1 MIRTA
6 LLLVRDLLHFVAL
19 TCASHTSLAAENLF
33 LRKQLAFYIERNV
46 RPRRLDDAARIALVM
61 LARVIDW
68 RQLLTVVRPDT
79 LVRWHRQS
87 FRLFWRRT
95 SRRPGRP
102 RIPPSLQDL
111 IATMA
116 RANQTWGEE
125 RIAAELLLKLGVSV
139 SPRTVRRYMRRP
151 VPSRP
156 RSSSQTWR
164 TFVRNHA
171 RETLA
176 CHFFVVVTATFR
188 VVYVFLMVNIGT
200 RRILHWNV
208 TEHPTAEWT
217 VQQFRS
223 VLTAEEPYQVIVHDR
238 DAVFSPAV
246 DDALRS
252 MNRRVLNTPVRVP
265 QANTF
270 RERLIGTARREC
282 LDHVIPLH
290 ERHLRKV
297 LVEWVPHYNRGRPHA
312 SLGPGIPE
320 PPTPTVARSVGHHI
334 PRGRRVATTPILAGL
349 HHERT
354 GLNRSPREFL
364 RSTPIRPDP
373 NATGAFDPLPGA
385 PGHGGR
391 PDDPISLRRH
401 GRAQTALARR
411 IHTRAGATSRPS
423 HCNQLL
429 LTATKSRSRTSRR
442 TRACHFALTIRI
454 RATRTPPAL

>member
-6 LLLVRDLLHFVAL
+6 LLLARDLLRFVAL
-19 TCASHTSLAAENLF
+19 TCSSHASLAAENLF
-33 LRKQLAFYIERNV
+33 LRKQLAFYLERNV
-46 RPRRLDDAARIALVM
+46 RPRRLDDAARIALVT

-79 LVRWHRQS
+79 LVRWHRQG
-87 FRLFWRRT
+87 FRLFWRWK

-102 RIPPSLQDL
+102 RIPPSLQAV
-111 IATMA
+111 IAAMA

-164 TFVRNHA
+164 TFVQNHS

-176 CHFFVVVTATFR
+176 CDFVVVVTAAFR
-188 VVYVFLMVNIGT
+188 VVYVFLVLDIGT

-223 VLTAEEPYQVIVHDR
+223 VLTGEEPYRFIVHDR

-252 MNRRVLNTPVRVP
+252 MNLRVLKTPRRAP
-265 QANTF
+265 QANAF
-270 RERLIGTARREC
+270 CERLIGTARREC
-282 LDHVIPLH
+282 LDHVIPLN
-290 ERHLRKV
+290 ERHLRKI
-297 LVEWVPHYNRGRPHA
+297 LAEWVPHYNRGRPHA

-320 PPTPTVARSVGHHI
+320 PPTLTVARLADHQI
-334 PRGRRVATTPILAGL
+334 PQAHRVAARPILAGL
-349 HHERT
+349 HHEYR
-354 GLNRSPREFL
+354 LEPRV
-364 RSTPIRPDP
+364 
-373 NATGAFDPLPGA
+373 A
-385 PGHGGR
+385 
-391 PDDPISLRRH
+391 
-401 GRAQTALARR
+401 
-411 IHTRAGATSRPS
+411 
-423 HCNQLL
+423 
-429 LTATKSRSRTSRR
+429 
-442 TRACHFALTIRI
+442 
-454 RATRTPPAL
+454 